1 MPGTRTRR
9 HERGH
14 HRRRPHRRRQQHRE
28 QHRREQHHRGHHRRG
43 RPVNDTTPDLLIVG
57 AGPAGLAAAT
67 TAARHGARVVV
78 VDEQA

>member
-1 MPGTRTRR
+1 M
-9 HERGH
+9 
-14 HRRRPHRRRQQHRE
+14 
-28 QHRREQHHRGHHRRG
+28 
-43 RPVNDTTPDLLIVG
+43 NDTTPDLLIVG